1 MIVENTDAKPVRG
14 LQSMLRNISYYVDDV
29 LPVIPDGNFTQNT
42 KDSVISFQKAYGLE
56 PTGEVDNITWQK
68 IRDVN
73 MELNRIYVLPV
84 AFPVFKKRIL
94 INEGDERSELYVIQA
109 MLYAIF
115 LVYPNAPNVD
125 ITGIHDENSVNAVVF
140 VQTLTGLEPTGVID
154 TLTYNSIANLYT
166 SSMR

>member
-1 MIVENTDAKPVRG
+1 MGILLKILKT
-14 LQSMLRNISYYVDDV
+14 V
-29 LPVIPDGNFTQNT
+29 LYHF
-42 KDSVISFQKAYGLE
+42 
-56 PTGEVDNITWQK
+56 
-68 IRDVN
+68 
-73 MELNRIYVLPV
+73 
-84 AFPVFKKRIL
+84 KRIL